1 MQAHIQPPKTN
12 KHILFG
18 GGSYYG
24 NVPLDTNKMD
34 NPPLGCSLRFDYGPL
49 GRALA
54 RKSINTLEK
63 TEHKH
68 GSYRTQCVCCTG
80 SKAECLWISHLACA
94 NAPQTVNNS
103 I

>member
-1 MQAHIQPPKTN
+1 MEIYHSTQTRRIIHRWVAVSDLI
-12 KHILFG
+12 
-18 GGSYYG
+18 
-24 NVPLDTNKMD
+24 MD
-34 NPPLGCSLRFDYGPL
+34 PL

-54 RKSINTLEK
+54 RKSFNTLEK

-68 GSYRTQCVCCTG
+68 GSYRTQCVCCTV

-94 NAPQTVNNS
+94 NAPQTVSNS